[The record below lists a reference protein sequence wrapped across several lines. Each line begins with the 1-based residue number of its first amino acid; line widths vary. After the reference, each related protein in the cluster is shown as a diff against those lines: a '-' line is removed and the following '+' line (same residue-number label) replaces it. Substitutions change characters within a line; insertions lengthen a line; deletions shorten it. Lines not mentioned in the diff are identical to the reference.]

1 VTDAAVFVWTAI
13 VYTLILVILILA
25 YRRGRRRHVE
35 APAEV
40 TMRNALEDWLHE
52 ERIVR
57 IMVQTR
63 TATVAELQVT
73 LLMVPAM
80 DLAQLKS
87 TCEVL
92 LRERM
97 VRRVIAAWMW
107 QRYKADHREV
117 LGALATWANP
127 TPQRRTA

>member
-1 VTDAAVFVWTAI
+1 
-13 VYTLILVILILA
+13 
-25 YRRGRRRHVE
+25 
-35 APAEV
+35 
-40 TMRNALEDWLHE
+40 
-52 ERIVR
+52 
-57 IMVQTR
+57 
-63 TATVAELQVT
+63 VT